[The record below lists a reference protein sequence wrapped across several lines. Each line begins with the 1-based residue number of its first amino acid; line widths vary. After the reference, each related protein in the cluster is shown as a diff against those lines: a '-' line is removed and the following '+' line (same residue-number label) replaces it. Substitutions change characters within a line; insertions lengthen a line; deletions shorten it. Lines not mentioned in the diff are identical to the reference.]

1 MTAKAEALTN
11 DLSARISRAQLD
23 IDTAA
28 LRQRIAELEAELERL
43 RAERWEPVKPH
54 GYERITDVMDV
65 YEADGEMLLRWYTE
79 GYYWDVALPANIRLC
94 RQEARNDS

>member
-1 MTAKAEALTN
+1 MTN
-11 DLSARISRAQLD
+11 DRSPVDDMTRREL
-23 IDTAA
+23 A
-28 LRQRIAELEAELERL
+28 LAVDKQRHRIAELEAELERL
-43 RAERWEPVKPH
+43 RAERWEPVRPH

-94 RQEARNDS
+94 RQEARHDS

>member
-1 MTAKAEALTN
+1 MSDNFE
-11 DLSARISRAQLD
+11 RRQP
-23 IDTAA
+23 TAA
-28 LRQRIAELEAELERL
+28 EVAYGWGLEADLLNKRIAELEAEVERL
-43 RAERWEPVKPH
+43 RAERWEPVRPH

-94 RQEARNDS
+94 RKEARNDS